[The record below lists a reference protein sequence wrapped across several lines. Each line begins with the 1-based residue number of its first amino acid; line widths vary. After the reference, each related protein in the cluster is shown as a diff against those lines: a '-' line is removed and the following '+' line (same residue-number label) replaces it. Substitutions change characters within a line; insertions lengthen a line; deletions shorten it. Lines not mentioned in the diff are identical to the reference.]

1 MVLIVSVVSVLS
13 MVLTIFGIYVLAS
26 QGLASDFGFHSS
38 GFQAFKDMMT
48 IAEFSKEFKT
58 NLLMTLLYT
67 FIGVAYEAYSLNK
80 SVKRQGEIK

>member
-1 MVLIVSVVSVLS
+1 
-13 MVLTIFGIYVLAS
+13 
-26 QGLASDFGFHSS
+26 
-38 GFQAFKDMMT
+38 MMT